1 MKGIKMS
8 PYLIIAIISSV
19 LFGFTTIM
27 QKKTSGIDSITF
39 SMISLGAS
47 FVAVF
52 VYWMFFTPDKQ
63 YNVSG
68 LNYSVLAGILSGFA
82 FLFFIIALRNLKV
95 APVVIINSF
104 SAVIAVVLSVV
115 LLEEKLSIQQM
126 IGVAMGI
133 GGVILVTN

>member
-1 MKGIKMS
+1 MS